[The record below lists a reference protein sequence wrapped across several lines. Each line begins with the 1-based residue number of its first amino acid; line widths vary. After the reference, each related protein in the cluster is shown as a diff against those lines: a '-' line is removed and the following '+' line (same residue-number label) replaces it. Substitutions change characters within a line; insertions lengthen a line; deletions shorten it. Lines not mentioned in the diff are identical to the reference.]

1 MKVIRIKK
9 IEDCFDGSFIKEFEL
24 DEKISEHFIK
34 KLGQGCCLEYFSDF
48 PRPFFRIEKKNQYQI
63 KGVEN
68 STTMQAIFIRSCS
81 PKCVENLINLIQT
94 I

>member
-1 MKVIRIKK
+1 MHVVRIKK

-24 DEKISEHFIK
+24 DKKISKDFIIT
-34 KLGQGCCLEYFSDF
+34 LGQGCCLEYFSDF
-48 PRPFFRIEKKNQYQI
+48 ARPFFRIEKKNEFQI

-68 STTMQAIFIRSCS
+68 NTTMQVIFNRRCS
-81 PKCVENLINLIQT
+81 SLCVENLINLIQT